1 MRPPP
6 RSVKKSKCTFC
17 CSGKVSKKTNSEKK
31 KRNVKKIE
39 KIVHP
44 QMTAQDVGKDIFL
57 NVEIKEK
64 VFFHAKNIVR

>member
-1 MRPPP
+1 MSKN
-6 RSVKKSKCTFC
+6 RSVLFVVRVKCQKKLI
-17 CSGKVSKKTNSEKK
+17 VKK

>member
-1 MRPPP
+1 M
-6 RSVKKSKCTFC
+6 
-17 CSGKVSKKTNSEKK
+17 
-31 KRNVKKIE
+31 KKIE